1 MATTRRAP
9 AKSELQKEITKLAR
23 EELGIRRLRPG
34 QLEAIEAIISGR
46 DALVIL
52 PTGAGK
58 SLIYQIAGRLL
69 AGPTIVVSPMI
80 ALQKDQV
87 DAIEEREPGMAAE
100 LNSTL
105 STGERFEALAN
116 LEDGDL
122 EYLLLAPEQFATEG
136 TLEALAAAEP
146 KIFVV
151 DEAHCISEWGH
162 DFRPEYLE
170 LGKVIESL
178 GRPTVLALTAT
189 ASPVVRDEIV
199 DRLGMKDADVIVR
212 GFDRPNIWLGS
223 ERYLEERDKR
233 ETLIERVLD
242 ADRPGIVY
250 TATRRNAEEVAEAL
264 KERGVAAMAYHGGM
278 NGTDREEAQESYM
291 NGACE
296 VIVATN
302 AFGMGVDKPD
312 VRFVFHHDVTSSVD
326 AYYQEVGRAGRD
338 GEPARAFLFY
348 RSEDLGVQRFLSGT
362 SSGDDDERHKAFERT
377 QLEMMRGYAETKGCR
392 RQYILNY
399 FGEPFEGP
407 CGNCDNCETG
417 LLEEEPG
424 SKPFAVG
431 SQVTHVEWG
440 DGTVQGYEGE
450 SVLVLFQEAGYRKL
464 AVDLVVEREL
474 LRPPD

>member
-1 MATTRRAP
+1 M
-9 AKSELQKEITKLAR
+9 
-23 EELGIRRLRPG
+23 
-34 QLEAIEAIISGR
+34 
-46 DALVIL
+46 VIL

-58 SLIYQIAGRLL
+58 SLIYQIAGKLL

-87 DAIEEREPGMAAE
+87 DAIEEREPGQAAE

-105 STGERFEALAN
+105 STGERFEAFAN

-136 TLEALAAAEP
+136 TLEMLAAAEP

-189 ASPVVRDEIV
+189 ASPVVRDEIIE
-199 DRLGMKDADVIVR
+199 RLGMRDADVIVR

-223 ERYLEERDKR
+223 ERYVEERDKR
-233 ETLIERVLD
+233 EAVVQRVLE

-250 TATRRNAEEVAEAL
+250 TATRRNAEEVADAL
-264 KERGVAAMAYHGGM
+264 KERGVKAIAYHGGM
-278 NGTDREEAQESYM
+278 NATDRDEAQESFM
-291 NGACE
+291 AGTCE
-296 VIVATN
+296 VIAATN

-312 VRFVFHHDVTSSVD
+312 VRFVFNHDIPGSVD

-338 GEPARAFLFY
+338 GDPARAFLFY

-362 SSGDDDERHKAFERT
+362 SSGEDDERHKAFERT

-392 RQYILNY
+392 REYILNY
-399 FGEPFEGP
+399 FGEPFDGP
-407 CGNCDNCETG
+407 CGNCDNCEAG
-417 LLEEEPG
+417 VVADQPDQ
-424 SKPFAVG
+424 KPFAVG
-431 SQVTHVEWG
+431 SRVSHAEWG
-440 DGTVQGYEGE
+440 EGTVQGYEGE
-450 SVLVLFQEAGYRKL
+450 SMLVLFQEAGYRKL
-464 AVDLVVEREL
+464 AVQLVMDREL
-474 LRPPD
+474 LRPTD

>member
-1 MATTRRAP
+1 MATTRRAR
-9 AKSELQKEITKLAR
+9 ARSELQKEITKLAR
-23 EELGIRRLRPG
+23 QDLGIRHLRPG
-34 QLEAIEAIISGR
+34 QLEAIEAIVRGR
-46 DALVIL
+46 DALVLL

-58 SLIYQIAGRLL
+58 SLIYQIAGKLL

-100 LNSTL
+100 LNSML

-116 LEDGDL
+116 LEEGDL

-136 TLEALAAAEP
+136 TLEALAAVEP

-151 DEAHCISEWGH
+151 DEAHCIAEWGH

-178 GRPTVLALTAT
+178 GRPRVLALTAT
-189 ASPVVRDEIV
+189 ASPVVREEIAE
-199 DRLGMKDADVIVR
+199 RLGMRDPEVIVR

-223 ERYLEERDKR
+223 ERYLEEREKR
-233 ETLIERVLD
+233 EALIERVLE

-250 TATRRNAEEVAEAL
+250 TATRRNTEEVAEAL
-264 KERGVAAMAYHGGM
+264 KERGVGAIAYHGGM
-278 NGTDREEAQESYM
+278 NGTARDEAQESFM
-291 NGACE
+291 NGVCE
-296 VIVATN
+296 LIAATN

-312 VRFVFHHDVTSSVD
+312 VRFVFHHDVPGSVD

-338 GEPARAFLFY
+338 GLPARASLFY

-362 SSGDDDERHKAFERT
+362 SSGEDDERHSAFERT
-377 QLEMMRGYAETKGCR
+377 QLEMMRGYAETDGCR
-392 RQYILNY
+392 REYILNY

-407 CGNCDNCETG
+407 CGNCDNCQAG
-417 LLEEEPG
+417 LLEEEPD

-431 SQVTHVEWG
+431 TQVTHVEWG
-440 DGTVQGYEGE
+440 DGTVHGYEGE
-450 SVLVLFQEAGYRKL
+450 SILVLFQEAGYRNL
-464 AVDLVVEREL
+464 AIDLVLERKL
-474 LRPPD
+474 LRPSD

>member
-1 MATTRRAP
+1 MATTRGAP
-9 AKSELQKEITKLAR
+9 ATSELRKTIARIAR
-23 EELGIRRLRPG
+23 EDLGVRELRPG
-34 QLEAIEAIISGR
+34 QLEGTEAIAQGR

-58 SLIYQIAGRLL
+58 SLIYQIAGKLL

-87 DAIEEREPGMAAE
+87 DAIEELEPGQAAE

-105 STGERFEALAN
+105 SGGDRFEAMAN

-178 GRPTVLALTAT
+178 ARPTVLALTAT
-189 ASPVVRDEIV
+189 ASPVVRDEIIE
-199 DRLGMKDADVIVR
+199 RLGMRDPMVVVR

-223 ERYLEERDKR
+223 ERYLDERAKR
-233 ETLIERVLD
+233 EALIDRILE

-250 TATRRNAEEVAEAL
+250 TATRRNAEEVADAL
-264 KERGVAAMAYHGGM
+264 KDRGVKAISYHGGM
-278 NGTDREEAQESYM
+278 NAADRDEAQESFM
-291 NGACE
+291 AGTCE
-296 VIVATN
+296 VIAATN
-302 AFGMGVDKPD
+302 AFGMGVDKAD
-312 VRFVFHHDVTSSVD
+312 VRFVFHLDIPGSVD
-326 AYYQEVGRAGRD
+326 AYYQEVGRVGRD
-338 GEPARAFLFY
+338 GGPARAFLFY

-362 SSGDDDERHKAFERT
+362 SRDGDDRHKAFERT

-392 RQYILNY
+392 REYILNY

-407 CGNCDNCETG
+407 CGNCDNCQAG
-417 LLEEEPG
+417 VVEEEPAA
-424 SKPFAVG
+424 KPFAVG
-431 SQVTHVEWG
+431 GRVIHPEWG
-440 DGTVQGYEGE
+440 GGTVQGYEGD
-450 SVLVLFQEAGYRKL
+450 SVLVLFQDGGYRKL
-464 AVDLVVEREL
+464 AVELVMDREL
-474 LRPPD
+474 LRPE